1 MLPHRGFKTVQI
13 NRIKASS
20 FSRHA
25 RPLFFYRI
33 PFQGLMK
40 WSYQKHYLSFLILLY
55 FLCSV
60 SLSDLSTS
68 HASREDP
75 SNSRGVHFTGDEQW
89 KILIADTSLGGNHI
103 SECRNNNNKKI
114 IATWSWTRELFS
126 LMIQMKNL
134 RKKFREKASKRSHVR
149 STKYLVWPEGNR
161 FMMSQSFN

>member
-25 RPLFFYRI
+25 RPLSFYRI

-68 HASREDP
+68 HASRQDP

-114 IATWSWTRELFS
+114 IATWSWTREL
-126 LMIQMKNL
+126 
-134 RKKFREKASKRSHVR
+134 
-149 STKYLVWPEGNR
+149 LVWWSKWRTWEKSLGKKHLREAMLGQQNI
-161 FMMSQSFN
+161 